1 MSSAREFLRHTVAT
15 VAYRA
20 AKVLRDAPEDF
31 GSSAIGGSTR
41 TPSHILAHMCDLFD
55 WALSIAQGAERWG
68 ETTPGEW
75 TDDSARF
82 FSALDKFDAHLA
94 SDAPIACSIEQLFQG
109 PVADA
114 LTHVGQLAMLR
125 RLAGCPIKGEGYFRA
140 DIVAGRVG
148 PQQSKPR
155 REFS

>member
-1 MSSAREFLRHTVAT
+1 MSAAREFLRHTVAT
-15 VAYRA
+15 LAYRA
-20 AKVLRDAPEDF
+20 AKVLCDAPEHF
-31 GSSAIGGSTR
+31 GSSAIGGSNR

-55 WALSIAQGAERWG
+55 WALSNAQGAERWAD
-68 ETTPGEW
+68 TAPGVW
-75 TDDSARF
+75 TSDSARF
-82 FSALDKFDAHLA
+82 FAALETFDAHLA

-125 RLAGCPIKGEGYFRA
+125 RLAGCPIKGENYFRA

-155 REFS
+155 REF